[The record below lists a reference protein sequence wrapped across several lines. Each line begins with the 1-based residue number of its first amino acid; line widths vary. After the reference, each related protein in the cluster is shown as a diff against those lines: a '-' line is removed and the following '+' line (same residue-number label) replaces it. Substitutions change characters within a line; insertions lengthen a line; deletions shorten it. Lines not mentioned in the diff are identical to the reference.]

1 MKNLKKIVVATVVLL
16 STTTAINAQNSNSDK
31 EGSLRI
37 GIKAG
42 LNYSNVYDERGDDLV
57 ADGKF
62 GLAGGGFLSIP
73 IGDLLGIQP
82 EFLISQKG
90 FRATGSV
97 VGLNYEL
104 TRTSTFIDVPLFF
117 AIRPVPFI
125 TILAGPQ
132 FSYLINQK
140 DVFTSS
146 VTSFEVEQEFEN
158 DNIRKN
164 IMCFVGGIDINVK
177 HVVVGARAGFDF
189 QDNAGDGTNSTPRYK
204 NVWFQGTVGLRF

>member
-1 MKNLKKIVVATVVLL
+1 MKNLKKITLAILALVSTAT
-16 STTTAINAQNSNSDK
+16 INAQENDSDK
-31 EGSLRI
+31 ENNLRI

-42 LNYSNVYDERGDDLV
+42 LNYSNVYDERGDDFV

-62 GLAGGGFLSIP
+62 GLAGGAFLSIP
-73 IGDLLGIQP
+73 IGELLGIQP
-82 EFLISQKG
+82 EFLFSQKG
-90 FRATGSV
+90 FKATGSI

-117 AIRPVPFI
+117 AVRPVSFI

-140 DVFTSS
+140 DEFTSS
-146 VTSFEVEQEFEN
+146 VSSFEVEQEFEN

-164 IMCFVGGIDINVK
+164 IMCFVGGFDINVN

-189 QDNAGDGTNSTPRYK
+189 QDNAGDGTNSSPRYK
-204 NVWFQGTVGLRF
+204 NVWYQATVGIRF